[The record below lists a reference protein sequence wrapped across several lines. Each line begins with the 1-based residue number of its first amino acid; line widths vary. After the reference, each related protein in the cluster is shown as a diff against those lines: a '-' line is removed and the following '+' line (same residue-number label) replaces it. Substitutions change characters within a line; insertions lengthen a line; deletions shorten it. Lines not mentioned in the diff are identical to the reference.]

1 MVTFEVLGPLRAEN
15 EHGPLALKG
24 PRHRALLARLLVARG
39 RVVPVPTL
47 IDDLWETPP
56 RDPTGTIQTFI
67 SDLRRILEPD
77 REPRQPAKLL
87 VTAAPGY
94 ALRIAP
100 EQLDANRFEAL
111 ISAASRTLPA
121 DPATALANLDAALA
135 LWRGPAYAEFADT
148 SWARAEITRL
158 DELRA
163 RAIEQRA
170 RALTNLSRHTEA
182 VAALEP
188 HLHDHPLH
196 EPAWHTLALALY
208 RAGRQADALAALRTI
223 RANLRDELG
232 VDPGPA
238 LRQLESDILAQA
250 LHLTAAPT
258 GDHATASAAQ
268 TQAAEA
274 YALSAANP
282 VIGRDRDGAA
292 ASVAVGAAAEQST
305 VRDVFVGRVD
315 ELARLRAVAERVA
328 ASGQAKSVLVS
339 GVEGVGKTALVQ
351 ALSADLALGG
361 WTAAWGPSPA
371 DQSAPP
377 NWPWTC
383 ITSALS
389 AARGG
394 PTAAESVGASRAGGA
409 AVAARAADVGGSS
422 VDPAVRRFDS
432 QRAALRYLGTVARG
446 GPVLVVFDDLH
457 WAGEETLE
465 LLAALAITPVVGPVL
480 LVGTYRGT
488 DVESGLAAALA
499 RIARGEPVRIQLG
512 GLVADDAGELVREV
526 AGAEIGPDALRR
538 IHARGQGNPFYTRE
552 LARLWAEEGEA
563 GLESVPVG
571 VRDVVRHRL
580 ERLAEAERVVLQ
592 QAAVIGAEVDFELL
606 VELSGDAELADA
618 AVAAALRAGFLDES
632 GSTGVAFAHALVRD
646 VVYRDIPAPRRSLWH
661 ERTGTLLEA
670 SGTADP
676 ALLPHHFVRAA
687 TRATAPRAGKYS
699 RAAAL
704 AAEQAFAPHEAA
716 RLWADAV
723 AAYDRAGD
731 IRSGLEAT
739 MGLVRALAITGRL
752 SEAGT
757 RRAEAIR
764 TAERLGDPEL
774 TARVIVAFD
783 VPSVWTDPDDPALVR
798 AVVAAAEGALRDLP
812 TADVELRCRLL
823 TTIALELRAA
833 DPARARAA
841 LDEAETLAAQ
851 LDNPALRALTL
862 NARFMQTF
870 QRAGLALER
879 AAIGAELVR
888 LSQADNL
895 ATFEVLGHLIR
906 IQALSAT
913 ADFDT
918 ADIHAKAVDTLADKY
933 GLPLVPF
940 FTAWYAALRTSIS
953 ASYDEA
959 TAAYRSVSA
968 AHPGSAMPGLN
979 HGLLPLALLCLSL
992 RHGKPVAA
1000 EPLTDW
1006 GPHEPWVAP
1015 LLLLARRDREAA
1027 HAALLAAPNPPGD
1040 LLLELRLALLAHA
1053 ALELAE
1059 RDVLRRVRDRLA
1071 PAIAELAG
1079 AGTGLV
1085 TLDPVARYLDR
1096 LDAALE

>member
-1 MVTFEVLGPLRAEN
+1 MVTFEVLGSLRAEN

-24 PRHRALLARLLVARG
+24 PRHRALLARLLVALG

-56 RDPTGTIQTFI
+56 RDPTGTLQTFV
-67 SDLRRILEPD
+67 SDLRRILEPA

-94 ALRIAP
+94 ALRITP
-100 EQLDANRFEAL
+100 EQLDANRFE
-111 ISAASRTLPA
+111 TLVSDAGHRLPT
-121 DPATALANLDAALA
+121 DPVAALANLGAALS
-135 LWRGPAYAEFADT
+135 LWQGPAYAEFADA

-158 DELRA
+158 DELRS
-163 RAIEQRA
+163 RATEQRA
-170 RALTNLSRHTEA
+170 RALTDLSRHTEA

-188 HLHDHPLH
+188 HLDAHPLH

-208 RAGRQADALAALRTI
+208 RAGRQADALAAIRTI
-223 RANLRDELG
+223 RSHLRDDLG
-232 VDPGPA
+232 VDPGPD

-250 LHLTAAPT
+250 PHLAVTRRIDSTIAEAGP
-258 GDHATASAAQ
+258 SAA
-268 TQAAEA
+268 
-274 YALSAANP
+274 
-282 VIGRDRDGAA
+282 RD
-292 ASVAVGAAAEQST
+292 T
-305 VRDVFVGRVD
+305 FIGRVD
-315 ELARLRAVAERVA
+315 ELTLLKAAAARVA
-328 ASGQAKSVLVS
+328 ASGRSEPVLIS
-339 GVEGVGKTALVQ
+339 GIEGVGKTALVQ
-351 ALSADLALGG
+351 ALSSELAQGG
-361 WTAAWGPSPA
+361 WSVAWGPSPA
-371 DQSAPP
+371 DPSAPP
-377 NWPWTC
+377 NWPWAR

-389 AARGG
+389 AARGDL
-394 PTAAESVGASRAGGA
+394 PVAEPVAESQGA
-409 AVAARAADVGGSS
+409 
-422 VDPAVRRFDS
+422 DPAVGRFHS
-432 QRAALRYLGTVARG
+432 QRAAVEFLGEVARG

-457 WAGEETLE
+457 WAEEETLE
-465 LLAALAITPVVGPVL
+465 LLTALATTPVAGPVL

-488 DVESGLAAALA
+488 DVEAGLAGALA
-499 RIARGEPVRIQLG
+499 RLARAEPVRIQLG
-512 GLVADDAGELVREV
+512 GLGTDDAGELVRDLV
-526 AGAEIGPDALRR
+526 GTEIGSDAVRR

-563 GLESVPVG
+563 GLEAVPVG

-592 QAAVIGAEVDFELL
+592 QAAVIGGEVDFELL

-646 VVYRDIPAPRRSLWH
+646 VVYRDIPAPRRSAWH
-661 ERTGTLLEA
+661 ARVGTLLEA
-670 SGTADP
+670 AGTADS
-676 ALLPHHFVRAA
+676 ALLAYHFVRAA
-687 TRATAPRAGKYS
+687 TRATAPRAGKCS

-704 AAEQAFAPHEAA
+704 AAEKAFAPHEAA

-731 IRSGLEAT
+731 TRSGLEAT

-752 SEAGT
+752 PEAGT

-798 AVVAAAEGALRDLP
+798 AVVAAAEQALRDLP
-812 TADVELRCRLL
+812 AADVELRCRLL

-851 LDNPALRALTL
+851 LDNSALRALTL

-870 QRAGLALER
+870 HRAGLAPER
-879 AAIGAELVR
+879 AAIGAELIS
-888 LSQADNL
+888 LSQVDNL
-895 ATFEVLGHLIR
+895 VTFEVLGHLIR

-913 ADFDT
+913 ADFAT
-918 ADIHAKAVDTLADKY
+918 ADIHAKAVDALADKY

-959 TAAYRSVSA
+959 AAAYRSVSA

-979 HGLLPLALLCLSL
+979 HGLFPLALLCLSL
-992 RHGKPVAA
+992 RHGKPIAA

-1015 LLLLARRDREAA
+1015 LLLLARGDREVART
-1027 HAALLAAPNPPGD
+1027 ALLAAPAPPGD

-1059 RDVLRRVRDRLA
+1059 PDTLRRVRDRLT

-1085 TLDPVARYLDR
+1085 TLDSVARYLDR
-1096 LDAALE
+1096 LDAVLE